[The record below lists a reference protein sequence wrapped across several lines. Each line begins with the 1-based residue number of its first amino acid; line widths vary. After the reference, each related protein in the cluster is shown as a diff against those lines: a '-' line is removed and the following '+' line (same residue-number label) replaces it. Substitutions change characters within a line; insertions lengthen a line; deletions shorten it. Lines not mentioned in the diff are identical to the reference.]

1 MSAIH
6 RPAQYKQ
13 SSRKG
18 KKAWRKN
25 IDVSDVEKGLQ
36 DKNELE
42 ITHGTPDLSQLQ
54 DDKLFQVDDQG
65 DLDLKSKLIKR
76 KQIKKNIRSREIL
89 DAVKTNSKVDIVKH
103 PKTSEQPKDKIQNVS
118 KKELQRLLNL
128 AGKTVGESKWKNR
141 VAKEGLI
148 KSGSFDLWNQDSG
161 KKMTTRAGIQ
171 VEVDPSKEI
180 PKELVE
186 LSTTSWSLPST
197 RPSTLERAPEKVQE
211 YEELP
216 HAGKSYNPN
225 EKDWNQLIM
234 AEYTSEKAREDN
246 RIAQREYSAKIAH
259 LIEVLGDSEEED
271 SDSSEE
277 EEENEQEEEGS
288 SNEDTRLSINEVVKN
303 KKKTKYQRNKAKK
316 HEERVKMQEELK
328 RLKSHLR
335 ELEKLQDLEKEVEKK
350 KPAKVQKTKK
360 NKKHKLGTKY
370 SAREAN
376 LEVKF
381 SDELSDSLRKLR
393 PEGNLLYDQMRKLQ
407 SSGKVETRIPV
418 SRSKGNKPKVTEKW
432 TYKDFK

>member
-288 SNEDTRLSINEVVKN
+288 SNEDTRLSMNEVVKN